1 VTSTA
6 QSTESDD
13 RTPSDP
19 SAEPPVTGWRGTGAV
34 LARSWRL
41 SFGGRSAGNLGGRL
55 AGFAVAAAWGL
66 VGCAV
71 MVGLWQLA
79 ALASADVP
87 GPADGARALGRLLA
101 DPFYDRGANDKGVA
115 IYLATSLQRVF
126 AGFALAG
133 LVGIPIGLVV
143 GANRPAWLA
152 INPVVQVL
160 APVSPLA
167 WYPLLLGLLRDA
179 GQASVFVIF
188 ITSLWPTLIS
198 TAAGAANVPTD
209 QRNVARVFRFTRI
222 GYVRHVLIPNALPS
236 MITGL
241 RLSMATAW
249 LVIVAAEMLSGNS
262 GIGFF
267 VWDTYN
273 AGNLPNVTAAII
285 VIGVVGLILDTILL
299 RVARWVRATEAP
311 A

>member
-1 VTSTA
+1 MTST
-6 QSTESDD
+6 TPKTISDGD
-13 RTPSDP
+13 PPSD
-19 SAEPPVTGWRGTGAV
+19 SPVDAPVPGRGGAGAAV
-34 LARSWRL
+34 RLARRYIAGRL
-41 SFGGRSAGNLGGRL
+41 SGTIGGWL
-55 AGFAVAAAWGL
+55 AGFAVALAWGL

-71 MVGLWQLA
+71 VIGLWQLA
-79 ALASADVP
+79 ALGSPDLP
-87 GPADGARALGRLLA
+87 SPADGARALGRLLA

-167 WYPLLLGLLRDA
+167 WYPLMLGLLRDA
-179 GQASVFVIF
+179 GQSSVLVIF
-188 ITSLWPTLIS
+188 ITALWPTLIS
-198 TAAGAANVPTD
+198 TASGAAHVPTD
-209 QRNVARVFRFTRI
+209 QRNVARVFRFSRL

-273 AGNLPNVTAAII
+273 AGNLPNVTAAIV

-299 RVARWVRATEAP
+299 RIGRWVRGTEVP